1 MMQAVPMQANVSYLP
16 PAVGTATM
24 ATVAPAPAA
33 NVFAQATSAAE
44 AYAAYAA
51 SQNFSYSTVTAPK
64 TAPVALEYVSSAP
77 AVEYVSPAPAVEY
90 VSSAPAVEYVSP
102 APVMTTAPAVSYVQ
116 PQVASYI
123 PAPVPAV
130 ETIVQAPSYIPAPM
144 GMVQAPMPVV
154 SAAPNVVSYLPPA
167 QMAPVVVEQF
177 PGVDMGGQSVIV
189 EQIGDWLVCEDAM
202 GLFYH
207 HAPTQQSFDVAPP
220 EFLMLFPGGYQ
231 PPPLGAFAQSGMA
244 GAPVVYEQFPAPV
257 TYAQPAPAITYAQP
271 APAVASYLPPM
282 VVEQFAPAPTA
293 YTTAAP
299 VVAGTPGFPQQF
311 AGGIPSQLPP
321 MMAKVLN

>member
-1 MMQAVPMQANVSYLP
+1 MMQSVPMQANVSYLP

-33 NVFAQATSAAE
+33 KPTSAAE

-64 TAPVALEYVSSAP
+64 TAPVAMEYVSS
-77 AVEYVSPAPAVEY
+77 APAVEY

-102 APVMTTAPAVSYVQ
+102 APVMTTAPAVSYFQ

-144 GMVQAPMPVV
+144 GMVQAPMPVL

-189 EQIGDWLVCEDAM
+189 EQLGDWLVCEDAM

-244 GAPVVYEQFPAPV
+244 GAPVVYEQFPPQVMYEQFPAPV
-257 TYAQPAPAITYAQP
+257 TYAQPAPAMTYAQP

-293 YTTAAP
+293 YTSAAP
-299 VVAGTPGFPQQF
+299 VYAGTPGFPQQF